1 MWIKRDIQVIF
12 NIENVLPLKVLKGP
26 RQVGKT
32 AVLEQLGTH
41 KPIYF
46 DDSNVRRRAQE
57 DPRLFFDQYQGPLI
71 LDEASLAPEIFPEL
85 KRRVDEYRKKRR
97 VGESSLHSVID
108 IWLTGSNQTLLQNS
122 VQESLAGR
130 ASYFDMNT
138 LSIHEIQNHFGEWA
152 MEKYCMRGGWP
163 ELYQEGNILPSRYID
178 DLILTFIERDIVQA
192 AGIEKKSAF
201 NKTLGLIAGRIGQLF
216 NASDI
221 AKIVGVEVLTIQSW
235 TSLLEQ
241 NGIVRR
247 LPSFSSNL
255 NQRLIKAPKI
265 YFEDAGLVTRLQG
278 WSDYHPLFVS
288 SLMGFINENIAII
301 EVGRFFTNRGLR
313 PILSYVRSKEKVEV
327 DLLIELPNQR
337 YIAAEI
343 KLTPQNLTNEQ
354 IKLLDS
360 LKLNIVE
367 RWILSP
373 TDIDIPAFSNARVVS
388 FKDIWNELS
397 KFI

>member
-1 MWIKRDIQVIF
+1 MWIKRDIQNIF
-12 NIENVLPLKVLKGP
+12 NVKNALPLKVLKGP

-32 AVLEQLGTH
+32 AILEQLGTH

-46 DDSNVRRRAQE
+46 DDLNVRRRAQE

-71 LDEASLAPEIFPEL
+71 LDEASLAAEIFPEL

-97 VGESSLHSVID
+97 AGENSPQSVID

-138 LSIHEIQNHFGEWA
+138 LSIHEIQNHFGEWS

-337 YIAAEI
+337 YIAAEV

-354 IKLLDS
+354 MKLLDS

-373 TDIDIPAFSNARVVS
+373 TDVDIPAFSNARVVS

-397 KFI
+397 KFV